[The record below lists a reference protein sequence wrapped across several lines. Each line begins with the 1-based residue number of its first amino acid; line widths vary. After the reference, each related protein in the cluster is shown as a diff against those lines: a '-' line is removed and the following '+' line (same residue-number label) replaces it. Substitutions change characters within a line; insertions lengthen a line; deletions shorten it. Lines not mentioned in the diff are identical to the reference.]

1 VAHALV
7 RAGPALVAA
16 FALRPL
22 ESAGVAVPAE
32 AELTVEKL
40 IYGGQGLARMEGR
53 VVLVPFVLPGER
65 VRVTLEAEK
74 PGLVEASL
82 AGVLEPAAG
91 RTDPP
96 CPFFYR
102 CGGCQY
108 QHMTYETQ
116 LEQKRA
122 ILREVIRR
130 IAKIEPPEIGAV
142 PSEPW
147 GYRNRTQLHL
157 DGSRIGYFG
166 FGTHQL
172 VDIDRCPISSPM
184 INQAIAALRDMMRD
198 QRFPRFLRS
207 VELFTNETDLQLN
220 VLESMQ
226 PPARRFF
233 DWCAG
238 RIPGFAPD
246 AISYP
251 AGEFTCRVRHRS
263 FFQVNRFLIGEMVS
277 RALERAEGSS
287 ALDLYAGVGLF
298 SLPLARRFGE
308 VTAVEASASAAG
320 DLEFNARAAGLDV
333 NVRQQRAEEY
343 LLSLERVP
351 DFVLA
356 DPPRAGLGRHAV
368 RELLRLRPPLVTI
381 VSCDPA
387 TLARDL
393 GLLVPGGYAVEQLTL
408 MDLFPQTLHIE
419 TVARLRAR

>member
-1 VAHALV
+1 
-7 RAGPALVAA
+7 
-16 FALRPL
+16 
-22 ESAGVAVPAE
+22 VPTE
-32 AELTVEKL
+32 VELTIEKL

-53 VVLVPFVLPGER
+53 VVLVPFVLPAER
-65 VRVTLEAEK
+65 VRVRLEAEK
-74 PGLVEASL
+74 PGRIEASL
-82 AGVLEPAAG
+82 VEVLDPAAG
-91 RTDPP
+91 RTDAF

-122 ILREVIRR
+122 ILREVIER
-130 IAKIEPPEIGAV
+130 IAKIEPPETGAV

-147 GYRNRTQLHL
+147 RYRNRTQLHL

-172 VDIDRCPISSPM
+172 IDVDRCPICSPK
-184 INQAIAALRDMMRD
+184 IDQTITALRGMMRD

-207 VELFTNETDLQLN
+207 VELFTNETELQLN
-220 VLESMQ
+220 VLESEQ

-233 DWCAG
+233 DWCAE

-246 AISYP
+246 AIACP
-251 AGEFTCRVRHRS
+251 AGEFTYRVRHRS
-263 FFQVNRFLIGEMVS
+263 FFQVNRFLTGEMVS
-277 RALERAEGSS
+277 RALQGAEGSS

-298 SLPLARRFGE
+298 SLPLARRFAE
-308 VTAVEASASAAG
+308 VTAVETSASAAG
-320 DLEFNARAAGLDV
+320 DLEFNARAAGLAV
-333 NVRQQRAEEY
+333 TVRQQRAEQY
-343 LLSLERVP
+343 LLSLERAP

-356 DPPRAGLGRHAV
+356 DPPRAGLGKHAV
-368 RELLRLRPPLVTI
+368 RELLRLRPPLLTI

-393 GLLVPGGYAVEQLTL
+393 GLLLRGGYAVEQLTL

-419 TVARLRAR
+419 TVARLRAQ